1 MRRRRTADPPC
12 DLAAGELLAWEADC
26 AAAATAGNARAADR
40 LVSARWGTGMLRAAG
55 GDPEVGEL
63 LAAFAADD
71 RAQLGVPR

>member
-1 MRRRRTADPPC
+1 VRRRRTADPPC

-26 AAAATAGNARAADR
+26 AAAAAGNARAADR
-40 LVSARWGTGMLRAAG
+40 LVSARSWTSMLRAAG
-55 GDPEVGEL
+55 GDPEVAEL